1 MLKNPLIFKVNK
13 TTPVKY
19 FFLKENVEESQW
31 TDLIPTK
38 KPAAFHTHTPDCWGK
53 FENCRLFEAMK
64 TYVVP
69 ADYQKRC
76 DGDYGWLIFTAE
88 NNKDCDY
95 EKKAGRQRV
104 FLYSKGNVA
113 ANFSDDSES
122 SKCLSDTFSF
132 FLIPVDKNSTS
143 EGLLPEKRKL
153 SNRKLN

>member
-1 MLKNPLIFKVNK
+1 MLKDPLIFKVNK

-69 ADYQKRC
+69 EDYQKRC

-95 EKKAGRQRV
+95 EEKAGRQRV

-122 SKCLSDTFSF
+122 SKCLSDTFSLF
-132 FLIPVDKNSTS
+132 
-143 EGLLPEKRKL
+143 
-153 SNRKLN
+153 